1 MNFVPYFLRPEG
13 SHIWLNRVRK
23 ANSTVWTNDRECG
36 TGRSI
41 TEHVHGND
49 INSTQCLALNM
60 TSPNDV
66 QHLLFAAPCE
76 DQMKFVCILFK
87 GNVSGNLFAC
97 CSWLCFLKSLLISSI
112 FIFKLLFFT
121 DNNGYDIFPARVLY
135 PRNHTW
141 SLPGISRE
149 SCLRLL
155 FWNFTCFAAE
165 FDADF
170 SKCSLFCPPLLL
182 LPESMELQWS
192 TSNIKSVVK
201 TSSNSKLHVYI
212 YFEFFLV
219 FFSSKKNMITQIELN
234 LFKDVW

>member
-1 MNFVPYFLRPEG
+1 MTYNIFCLQHPVKIKWSLSASYSKAMFLVICLQVAYDCVFSNPYSFLVY
-13 SHIWLNRVRK
+13 SFLNYY
-23 ANSTVWTNDRECG
+23 
-36 TGRSI
+36 
-41 TEHVHGND
+41 
-49 INSTQCLALNM
+49 
-60 TSPNDV
+60 
-66 QHLLFAAPCE
+66 
-76 DQMKFVCILFK
+76 
-87 GNVSGNLFAC
+87 
-97 CSWLCFLKSLLISSI
+97 
-112 FIFKLLFFT
+112 FFT

-192 TSNIKSVVK
+192 TSNITSVVK

-212 YFEFFLV
+212 YFEFFLG
-219 FFSSKKNMITQIELN
+219 FFSSKKKNMITQIELN
-234 LFKDVW
+234 LFNDVW

>member
-23 ANSTVWTNDRECG
+23 ANSTVWTNDRECE

-87 GNVSGNLFAC
+87 GNVSGNLFASC
-97 CSWLCFLKSLLISSI
+97 LWLCFLKSLLISSI
-112 FIFKLLFFT
+112 FIFKLLFFLQIIMVMISFLHVSCILET
-121 DNNGYDIFPARVLY
+121 THGAYLVFPEKVVFDFSSGILHALQ
-135 PRNHTW
+135 P
-141 SLPGISRE
+141 SLMLISRNAHYFVHHCCY
-149 SCLRLL
+149 SQ
-155 FWNFTCFAAE
+155 N
-165 FDADF
+165 
-170 SKCSLFCPPLLL
+170 P
-182 LPESMELQWS
+182 WS
-192 TSNIKSVVK
+192 YNGRHPI
-201 TSSNSKLHVYI
+201 
-212 YFEFFLV
+212 
-219 FFSSKKNMITQIELN
+219 
-234 LFKDVW
+234 